1 MLFFH
6 RNLFFRISYL
16 LQNEIIPIF
25 VLEGET
31 PTLKYNVVAKRNEMQ
46 FCGAKPREPS
56 NKEAGTK
63 DASKGR
69 TRFNHVL
76 KQCADLIDS
85 MGLKCVQAP
94 GEAEAYCSILNRDG
108 VMYTFN
114 TIYSS
119 NTLLFSFSMLMEF

>member
-1 MLFFH
+1 MIHIFSFNSFN

-31 PTLKYNVVAKRNEMQ
+31 PILKYDVVAKRNEIQ
-46 FCGAKPREPS
+46 FCGAKPRETNITEHS
-56 NKEAGTK
+56 KKNK
-63 DASKGR
+63 KGR

-76 KQCADLIDS
+76 KECADLIDS

-94 GEAEAYCSILNRDG
+94 GEAEAYCSFLNRDG
-108 VMYTFN
+108 VN
-114 TIYSS
+114 IYF
-119 NTLLFSFSMLMEF
+119 L